1 VKSWWWLWVAALA
14 AGLAACKEDLS
25 APGHCPELC
34 PGTQIPIFDTTIV
47 ATAGSD
53 SSFFGY
59 LSQAAHQGV
68 LVSNGLPA
76 AEARAFV
83 VFPAIRT
90 DSFPLD
96 GALQKFTPDTA
107 AFTFT
112 LQARDSTATNLKI
125 YLHRIPLTVDT
136 TITYAA
142 LDAAISA
149 GPILDSILVPDSV
162 KSGAVQVFLTGP
174 ELALLTTP
182 PADSGKIGVGL
193 RVAASKPTGVRLAL
207 DPLSLTGSAPK
218 FEYRGK
224 VAVPDTTRQRQ
235 TASVTATNTTKT
247 GYRFETVLAANP
259 NPDLLYLGGPLAG
272 RTIIRF
278 AIPIMIKDTS
288 QILKATLLLTPA
300 SPLYGLPNALHAD
313 SISARTVVVDLGAKS
328 PPVSSSVSPI
338 ESGLATSGTTSPVE
352 INVLPFVQ
360 QWKPKNGPPQV
371 LVVFHNQENVG
382 FMQPVFYSTR
392 SAIGAP
398 RLRIVYGLPTG
409 TNTP

>member
-1 VKSWWWLWVAALA
+1 V
-14 AGLAACKEDLS
+14 
-25 APGHCPELC
+25 
-34 PGTQIPIFDTTIV
+34 FDTTIV
-47 ATAGSD
+47 ATQGGD

-59 LSQAAHQGV
+59 ISQAAHQGI
-68 LVSNGLPA
+68 LVSNGLPGS
-76 AEARAFV
+76 EARAFV

-96 GALQKFTPDTA
+96 GAQRKFTPDSA

-112 LQARDSTATNLKI
+112 LQARDSTTTNLKI
-125 YLHRIPLTVDT
+125 YLHRIPITIDT

-162 KSGAVQVFLTGP
+162 RSGTVQVVLTGA
-174 ELALLTTP
+174 ELGLLGTP

-193 RVAASKPTGVRLAL
+193 RVGASKPTGVRLAL

-224 VAVPDTTRQRQ
+224 IDVPDTTRQRQ
-235 TASVTATNTTKT
+235 TASVTATNTAKT
-247 GYRFETVLAANP
+247 GYRFETVPAANP
-259 NPDLLYLGGPLAG
+259 NPDLLYLGGPLAA
-272 RTIIRF
+272 RAIIRF

-288 QILKATLLLTPA
+288 QILKATLELTPA
-300 SPLYGLPNALHAD
+300 GPLNGLPSAILAD
-313 SISARTVVVDLGAKS
+313 SISARTVIVDLGAKS
-328 PPVSSSVSPI
+328 PPVSTASSPVQ
-338 ESGLATSGTTSPVE
+338 SGLATSGTTAPVE

-360 QWKPKNGPPQV
+360 QWKPTNGPPQV
-371 LVVFHNQENVG
+371 VVVFHNQENVG

-398 RLRIVYGLPTG
+398 RLRIVYALPTG